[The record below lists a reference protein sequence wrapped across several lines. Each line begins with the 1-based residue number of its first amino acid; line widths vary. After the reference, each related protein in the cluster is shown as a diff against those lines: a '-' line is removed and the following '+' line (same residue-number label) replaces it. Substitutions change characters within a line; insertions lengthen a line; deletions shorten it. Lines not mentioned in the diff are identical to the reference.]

1 MKYILFSILMSLLFC
16 TQIFS
21 QADQLQVS
29 LNSKSNNETALDIQ
43 FTWSSNFAPTD
54 GLVIES
60 AQSMMLIP
68 VSVQINGENIW
79 LQNLSSLPENDSVIT
94 WQTSSNSL
102 IFLLRNRMVQ
112 EGDVINVNCNGMIN
126 PEEGAADNVIF
137 IKDITW
143 RAGQIE
149 ISDQSYMSGNIPAVP
164 NQEEK

>member
-1 MKYILFSILMSLLFC
+1 MKYNLFSILMSLLFS

-21 QADQLQVS
+21 QADQLQVL
-29 LNSKSNNETALDIQ
+29 LNSKSDNETALDIQ
-43 FTWSSNFAPTD
+43 FTWSSNFTPTD
-54 GLVIES
+54 GLIIES

-68 VSVQINGENIW
+68 VSVRINGENIW

-102 IFLLRNRMVQ
+102 IFLLRNGMVQ

-126 PEEGAADNVIF
+126 QDEGAADNAIF

-143 RAGQIE
+143 RAGQLE

-164 NQEEK
+164 NQEEN